1 MNTNMNMN
9 MNMNI
14 KARNETIEKFCY
26 GTSVTEPNNMN
37 YKQKWKRKRSPTQCS
52 QNNSPIP
59 QGYIY

>member
-1 MNTNMNMN
+1 MNMNTNMNMNMN

-37 YKQKWKRKRSPTQCS
+37 YKQKVAMLTE
-52 QNNSPIP
+52 
-59 QGYIY
+59 